1 VSPGRFAKSLARRL
15 TISWRQQ
22 PTQFDIEALAANV
35 ARVGL
40 VVRVRWAI
48 VAGLVLFSL
57 VGGGVYAAD
66 GRIVDMWSHMT
77 VPAAALAGVALY
89 NAYYQASYRRFA
101 NIAVFNVV
109 QLSLDILVVSVL
121 IYYSGGVYS
130 WFPAMYLLFVLEAA
144 LILPSQL
151 QVYAVAGGAW
161 AAYSAVLG
169 LVYAGVL
176 PHMAM
181 PFVSN
186 DLQTAGSYVAV
197 RSLWEL
203 TVLAGA
209 AGLGTALMHGL
220 RAREDRLSADSV
232 RDLRTGLFNRAYFRR
247 ELGLEIERARRD
259 RRGVSVVLVDVDHF
273 ERFNEMFG
281 TEAGNAMLV
290 RLAEAITQA
299 VSGGASLEA
308 QLVVVARY
316 GGEEFAL
323 IVPEGSSGQM
333 ADGEALAERVR
344 AAVGDARER
353 DRSVTVSVGVAAYPA
368 HGRTAAELIGSADA
382 ALSAAKA
389 AGGNRVSMG
398 RGGTAEGDD
407 L

>member
-1 VSPGRFAKSLARRL
+1 
-15 TISWRQQ
+15 
-22 PTQFDIEALAANV
+22 
-35 ARVGL
+35 
-40 VVRVRWAI
+40 
-48 VAGLVLFSL
+48 
-57 VGGGVYAAD
+57 
-66 GRIVDMWSHMT
+66 
-77 VPAAALAGVALY
+77 
-89 NAYYQASYRRFA
+89 
-101 NIAVFNVV
+101 
-109 QLSLDILVVSVL
+109 
-121 IYYSGGVYS
+121 
-130 WFPAMYLLFVLEAA
+130 
-144 LILPSQL
+144 
-151 QVYAVAGGAW
+151 
-161 AAYSAVLG
+161 
-169 LVYAGVL
+169 
-176 PHMAM
+176 
-181 PFVSN
+181 
-186 DLQTAGSYVAV
+186 V

-232 RDLRTGLFNRAYFRR
+232 RDLRTGLYNRAYFRR

-299 VSGGASLEA
+299 VSGGASLDA

-323 IVPEGSSGQM
+323 IVPEGSAGQV

-344 AAVGDARER
+344 AAVGDARDR
-353 DRSVTVSVGVAAYPA
+353 DRSVTASVGVAGYPA
-368 HGRTAAELIGSADA
+368 QGRTAAELIGAADA

-389 AGGNRVSMG
+389 GGGNRVCSG

>member
-1 VSPGRFAKSLARRL
+1 MRPGRLQKALARRL
-15 TISWRQQ
+15 TVSWRQQ

-40 VVRVRWAI
+40 VVRIRWAI

-57 VGGGVYAAD
+57 IGGAVYAAD
-66 GRIVDMWSHMT
+66 GRIVDMWNHMS
-77 VPAAALAGVALY
+77 VPAGALAGVALY

-101 NIAVFNVV
+101 NIAVFNLV

-144 LILPSQL
+144 LILPSRMQI
-151 QVYAVAGGAW
+151 YAIAGGAW
-161 AAYSAVLG
+161 AAYTAVLG

-186 DLQTAGSYVAV
+186 DLQTAGSYVVV

-232 RDLRTGLFNRAYFRR
+232 RDLRTGLYNRAYFRR

-299 VSGGASLEA
+299 VSGGASLDA

-323 IVPEGSSGQM
+323 IVPEGSAGQV

-344 AAVGDARER
+344 AAVGDARDR
-353 DRSVTVSVGVAAYPA
+353 DRSVTASVGVAGYPA
-368 HGRTAAELIGSADA
+368 QGRTAAELIGAADA

-389 AGGNRVSMG
+389 AGGNRVCSG

>member
-1 VSPGRFAKSLARRL
+1 MSPGRLQKALVRRL
-15 TISWRQQ
+15 AVSWRQQ
-22 PTQFDIEALAANV
+22 PTQSDIEALAANV

-48 VAGLVLFSL
+48 VAALVVFSL
-57 VGGGVYAAD
+57 IGGGVYAAD
-66 GRIVDMWSHMT
+66 GRIVDMWSHMMI
-77 VPAAALAGVALY
+77 PAAALAGVALY
-89 NAYYQASYRRFA
+89 NAYYQRSYRRFA
-101 NIAVFNVV
+101 NLAVFNLV

-144 LILPSQL
+144 LILPSVV
-151 QVYAVAGGAW
+151 QVFAIAGGAW
-161 AAYSAVLG
+161 AAYTAVLA
-169 LVYAGVL
+169 LVYAGIL

-186 DLQTAGSYVAV
+186 DLQTAGSYVVV

-209 AGLGTALMHGL
+209 AGLGAALMRGL
-220 RAREDRLSADSV
+220 RSREEQLARDSV
-232 RDLRTGLFNRAYFRR
+232 KDGMTGLFDRAYFRR

-259 RRGVSVVLVDVDHF
+259 RRGVSVVLIDIDHF

-281 TEAGNAMLV
+281 VEAGNAMLV
-290 RLAEAITQA
+290 RVAESIARA
-299 VSGGASLEA
+299 ASHGSAPET

-323 IVPEGSSGQM
+323 IVPEGGSGQM

-344 AAVGDARER
+344 AAVGDTRER
-353 DRSVTVSVGVAAYPA
+353 DRSVTASVGVAAYPA
-368 HGRTAAELIGSADA
+368 HGRTAAELIGAADA
-382 ALSAAKA
+382 ALSGAKA
-389 AGGNRVSMG
+389 AGGNRVCAG
-398 RGGTAEGDD
+398 RGSTAEGDD